1 MFFFFWMSRRNV
13 YSDQWPD
20 EHEDVTRFLEKF
32 NPLTEQDQKG
42 ENGEHTWSNTRQN
55 QSAVCFNGVYFNAL
69 SPYKPCEKLF
79 QNLIDKIRF
88 YILSM
93 TLPVKIDKLYS
104 ILNIS
109 RQYLRR
115 SDRKQNLLEWL

>member
-1 MFFFFWMSRRNV
+1 MSRRNV
-13 YSDQWPD
+13 YSDQWTD
-20 EHEDVTRFLEKF
+20 EHEDVTLIFVKVQSTNRA
-32 NPLTEQDQKG
+32 G
-42 ENGEHTWSNTRQN
+42 ESGEYTRSNTRQN

-69 SPYKPCEKLF
+69 SPYKLCENLF

-93 TLPVKIDKLYS
+93 TLQVKIGKLYS